1 MHNREMEIDNNF
13 IVYYF
18 KLRSKQLFLKAQMQL
33 MQEQHG
39 KQIRNLQGIH
49 NQELEARDRKYHG

>member
-1 MHNREMEIDNNF
+1 MEIDNNF

-18 KLRSKQLFLKAQMQL
+18 KLLSKQLFLKAQMQL